1 MISKIWIKV
10 WGKASGLFGSKSL
23 WLAFSFWRTKATI
36 KSRFEAYTTHAAP
49 QYLLLVAM
57 ECGVQLFPK
66 IIRIAKCYVHTGSI
80 FSLPA
85 LNRHARSLLP
95 VRAAAPSPTGR
106 SLVLPMPPYP
116 APSHLRWHAMDRSP
130 CCPVP
135 PPTSSPHLH
144 R

>member
-66 IIRIAKCYVHTGSI
+66 IIRIAKCYVQ
-80 FSLPA
+80 
-85 LNRHARSLLP
+85 LLP

-106 SLVLPMPPYP
+106 SFVLPTPPYP